1 MSTCTH
7 DSAFSSEH
15 CKLEIQLYHFGDY
28 IVLSLFQYPTLFS
41 QCVLMVTFLYI
52 QPYKSTAA
60 NIAEAV
66 LSTSTIIM
74 LLLSFRI
81 SPETF
86 PIVVSDMNSTCS
98 NENSIIILSTWVCSV
113 LYYSTLLVSIA
124 MIVQSLV
131 VFVR

>member
-28 IVLSLFQYPTLFS
+28 IVLSLFQYPSLFS

-74 LLLSFRI
+74 LLLS

-86 PIVVSDMNSTCS
+86 SIVVRDMNSTCS
-98 NENSIIILSTWVCSV
+98 NENSIITLSTWACSV